1 MSPKK
6 YCLFVDRKTETGL
19 DIIGFPSDDF
29 DSLKRVA
36 NGIVQLPY
44 VSNVTIA
51 PKNEG
56 WPLWGSALYERKR
69 FGGWDIFREE
79 RKFYEDLSDRLS
91 DVDKRFLDTLY
102 RGKGKEFEQLVEER
116 SPRP

>member
-29 DSLKRVA
+29 DSLKRIA

-56 WPLWGSALYERKR
+56 WPLWGSALYKIKR
-69 FGGWDIFREE
+69 FGGLDIFREE
-79 RKFYEDLSDRLS
+79 RTFYEDLSDRLG
-91 DVDKRFLDTLY
+91 DEDKRFLNALY
-102 RGKGKEFEQLVEER
+102 RGKGKEFEQLVEEK
-116 SPRP
+116 SPRS